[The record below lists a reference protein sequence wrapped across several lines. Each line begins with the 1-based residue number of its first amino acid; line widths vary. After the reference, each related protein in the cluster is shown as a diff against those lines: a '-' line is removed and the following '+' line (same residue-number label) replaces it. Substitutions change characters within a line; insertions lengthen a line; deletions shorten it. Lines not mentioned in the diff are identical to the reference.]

1 MENSDFIKNLKLF
14 ISIALIFGGFVMFYI
29 WGLVYGSW
37 NIFAKEYIGVYSIVI
52 VLIVSG
58 VIGLLLT
65 VKEPSA

>member
-1 MENSDFIKNLKLF
+1 MERSDFIKNLKMF
-14 ISIALIFGGFVMFYI
+14 ISIALIFLGIAMFYV

-58 VIGLLLT
+58 VVGLLLT
-65 VKEPSA
+65 VKESAA